1 MSNLICTAHEGR
13 SWIVSY
19 VVKSIAVGYD
29 ATDHWEV
36 FESLAD
42 AKQSFD
48 ELHRLASTD
57 YISISAVMHSSDYE
71 THPAFEEAQ

>member
-42 AKQSFD
+42 AKQS
-48 ELHRLASTD
+48 LR
-57 YISISAVMHSSDYE
+57 
-71 THPAFEEAQ
+71 